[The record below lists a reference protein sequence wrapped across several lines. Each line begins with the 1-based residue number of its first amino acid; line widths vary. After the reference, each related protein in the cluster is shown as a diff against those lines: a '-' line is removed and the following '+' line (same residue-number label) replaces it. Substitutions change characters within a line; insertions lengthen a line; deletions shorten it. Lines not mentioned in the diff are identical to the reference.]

1 MEHGNPA
8 DRGRDTVTR
17 GERAAQATDSVGE
30 ATLELFADASAYN
43 DLLWHALRNLCPPQ
57 GRVLEVGCGIGNLTT
72 LLLREPAV
80 TGVHAIDPEPK
91 YVDRLRNTLRDP
103 RLDTSVCGI
112 EQFRP
117 PQDPAALDGSFDT
130 VVSSNV
136 LEHIEDDVGAVRNL
150 RRLLRPGGHALL
162 LVPAH
167 RWLFSPIDRGLSHF
181 RRYTTGDF
189 RNLAVSSGLELV
201 RARYFNPLAV
211 LGWWVNGKVLRRSTL
226 SAGQLRV
233 YSRFLLGL
241 TALLDR
247 VNPFPLGISL
257 LGHFCRPPEKEN

>member
-8 DRGRDTVTR
+8 GRGRDTVTR

-103 RLDTSVCGI
+103 RLDTSGCGV

-117 PQDPAALDGSFDT
+117 EVGSPYRGQEKRMEAVKEREPGDDPEMAGKIAK
-130 VVSSNV
+130 VV
-136 LEHIEDDVGAVRNL
+136 
-150 RRLLRPGGHALL
+150 RPGYAYC
-162 LVPAH
+162 
-167 RWLFSPIDRGLSHF
+167 IDESNHK
-181 RRYTTGDF
+181 
-189 RNLAVSSGLELV
+189 VV
-201 RARYFNPLAV
+201 R
-211 LGWWVNGKVLRRSTL
+211 
-226 SAGQLRV
+226 SAQVKLYG
-233 YSRFLLGL
+233 
-241 TALLDR
+241 
-247 VNPFPLGISL
+247 
-257 LGHFCRPPEKEN
+257 